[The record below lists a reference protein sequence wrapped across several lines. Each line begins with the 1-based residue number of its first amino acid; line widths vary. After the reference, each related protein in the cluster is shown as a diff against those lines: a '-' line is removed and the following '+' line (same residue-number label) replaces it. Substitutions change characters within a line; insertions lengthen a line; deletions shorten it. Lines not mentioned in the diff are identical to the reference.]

1 MKSVVKFFVLAL
13 VLIAGVAC
21 GKKDKAVPSAKVDKG
36 DVEQIVALSGTVRPK
51 RDTVIPAPYTGY
63 LRKIY
68 VSVGSKVKK
77 GDPLVSFTANLNEDE
92 AAYPIRAAYTGL
104 VSQVL
109 KSEGDYLVQN
119 TTEAKILKLEDRSEM
134 FVESDVPESDIGK
147 VKMGQQATIRLNALP
162 GKTYKGEI
170 LQIFQAARD
179 PENSWDR
186 KGGAFPIRVRIT
198 DPTEEIKSGLSGIL
212 EIQVAS
218 KQGVLRLP
226 QEQVHRE
233 AGKYFVFLK
242 ESGDKRE
249 VTLGLRSE
257 MFVEILSG
265 LKLGDE
271 VIFPMGKDE
280 SEQ

>member
-1 MKSVVKFFVLAL
+1 MKSVVKFFAL
-13 VLIAGVAC
+13 SLLLVATTAC
-21 GKKDKAVPSAKVDKG
+21 GKKEKVAPSAQVDRG
-36 DVEQIVALSGTVRPK
+36 DVEQIVALSGTIRPR
-51 RDTVIPAPYTGY
+51 RDTVITAPYTGY
-63 LRKIY
+63 LRRVY

-119 TTEAKILKLEDRSEM
+119 GSDAKILKLEDRSEM
-134 FVESDVPESDIGK
+134 FVESDVPESDIVK

-162 GKTYKGEI
+162 GKTFKGEI

-186 KGGAFPIRVRIT
+186 KGGAFPIRVRINEPS
-198 DPTEEIKSGLSGIL
+198 DEIKSGLSGVL

-218 KQGVLRLP
+218 RRGVLRLP
-226 QEQVHRE
+226 QEQIHRE
-233 AGKYFVFLK
+233 SGKYFVFLK
-242 ESGDKRE
+242 KGGERRE
-249 VTLGLRSE
+249 VVLGLRSDS
-257 MFVEILSG
+257 FVEILSG
-265 LKLGDE
+265 LNVGDE
-271 VIFPMGKDE
+271 VTFPTGKDDLE
-280 SEQ
+280 